1 MFRGLKYDGSLPVKV
16 TMLRK
21 LLIALAVL
29 VLACV
34 AVLLYLPSFMD
45 KRMNGI
51 AMHPP
56 YTANARAQALHQKL
70 FVADLHDD
78 ALLWSRDLLR
88 RYDYGHADLP
98 RLQEG
103 HVSLQVFSTV
113 TKTPRGLNFERNAS
127 DSDNITMLAMA
138 QRWPQR
144 TWNSLLQRALYQS
157 EKLHTA
163 AQDSGGRM
171 RVVRTQADLA
181 AVFQDPSPTGGRLAA
196 VLATEGLHPLEG
208 KLENIDALYD
218 VGFRITGLTHFFDNE
233 VGGSAHGM
241 EKGGLTPF
249 GKLVIARLEDK
260 KMVVDLAH
268 ASPKVIDDVLAMA
281 RRPVLVS
288 HTGVQ
293 GTCAGP
299 RNLSDAHIKRI
310 AAQGGVIG
318 IGYFEG
324 AVCGLDVASIVKAI
338 RYTVG
343 LAGVQ
348 HVALGSDF
356 DGATKTAFDTTGL
369 VLLTQGLLES
379 GFSEQEVADIMGGN
393 VRRLLEALLPGV

>member
-1 MFRGLKYDGSLPVKV
+1 MFRGLKYDDFLPVKV
-16 TMLRK
+16 T
-21 LLIALAVL
+21 I
-29 VLACV
+29 
-34 AVLLYLPSFMD
+34 
-45 KRMNGI
+45 
-51 AMHPP
+51 
-56 YTANARAQALHQKL
+56 
-70 FVADLHDD
+70 
-78 ALLWSRDLLR
+78 
-88 RYDYGHADLP
+88 
-98 RLQEG
+98 
-103 HVSLQVFSTV
+103 
-113 TKTPRGLNFERNAS
+113 
-127 DSDNITMLAMA
+127 LAMA

-157 EKLHTA
+157 EKL
-163 AQDSGGRM
+163 
-171 RVVRTQADLA
+171 
-181 AVFQDPSPTGGRLAA
+181 
-196 VLATEGLHPLEG
+196 
-208 KLENIDALYD
+208 
-218 VGFRITGLTHFFDNE
+218 
-233 VGGSAHGM
+233 
-241 EKGGLTPF
+241 
-249 GKLVIARLEDK
+249 
-260 KMVVDLAH
+260 
-268 ASPKVIDDVLAMA
+268 
-281 RRPVLVS
+281 

-324 AVCGLDVASIVKAI
+324 AVCGLEVASIVKAI

-393 VRRLLEALLPGV
+393 VRRLLGALLPGA